1 MKTDRLL
8 SEILLLMRRGRM
20 TARQLAAQ
28 YEVSPRTILRDME
41 SLCMAGV
48 PVISFDGANGGFELP
63 KDYRIGQNDA
73 DAALIVTAMQA
84 LSTAIKDEQL
94 LSAMEKYRA
103 VQGKASDLHIDLS
116 ALAEDARVQGH
127 LASLRRAIR
136 SRHAVRICYTNA
148 TGETAEHM
156 VEPMELHYRWYTWYL
171 HAYSRKKQAV
181 LTYKL
186 VRMDSVTETD
196 EPIGEHSD
204 AASPTDERPLVH
216 LILRCRESARVPLI
230 EYLHA
235 QPQRQLD
242 DGDWLMEIT
251 LPAGERFWRGALL
264 SLGDAVEV
272 LSPAEVIEE
281 FTLLAQSIAQL
292 YKSK

>member
-48 PVISFDGANGGFELP
+48 PVISFDGANGGFELLEN
-63 KDYRIGQNDA
+63 YRIGQNDA
-73 DAALIVTAMQA
+73 DVALIATALQA
-84 LSTAIKDEQL
+84 LSTAVKDEQL

-103 VQGKASDLHIDLS
+103 VQGDASDLHIDLS
-116 ALAEDARVQGH
+116 ALAEDERVQGH

-136 SRHAVRICYTNA
+136 SRHVVRICYTNA

-156 VEPMELHYRWYTWYL
+156 VEPMELHYRWYAWYL
-171 HAYSRKKQAV
+171 YAYSRKKQAV

-204 AASPTDERPLVH
+204 AAPSTDDRPLVH

-235 QPQRQLD
+235 QPQQQLEN
-242 DGDWLMEIT
+242 GDWLMETT
-251 LPAGERFWRGALL
+251 LPAEERFWRGALL

-272 LSPAEVIEE
+272 LSPSEVIEE
-281 FTLLAQSIAQL
+281 FAILAQSIAQL
-292 YKSK
+292 YKAK

>member
-8 SEILLLMRRGRM
+8 SEILLLMQRGRM

-63 KDYRIGQNDA
+63 KNYRIGQDDA
-73 DAALIVTAMQA
+73 DAALIAMALQA
-84 LSTAIKDEQL
+84 LSTAVKDDRL
-94 LSAMEKYRA
+94 LTAMEKYRA
-103 VQGKASDLHIDLS
+103 VQGNTSDLHIDLS
-116 ALAEDARVQGH
+116 ALAEDKRVQGH

-136 SRHAVRICYTNA
+136 NRHVVRICYTNA
-148 TGETAEHM
+148 TGEAAEHT
-156 VEPMELHYRWYTWYL
+156 VEPMELHYRWYAWYL
-171 HAYSRKKQAV
+171 HAYSRKKQAI

-196 EPIGEHSD
+196 EPIGEHPN
-204 AASPTDERPLVH
+204 AAQPADERPVVH
-216 LILRCRESARVPLI
+216 LILRCNESARVPLI

-235 QPQRQLD
+235 QPQQQLD
-242 DGDWLMEIT
+242 QDGWLMEAT
-251 LPAGERFWRGALL
+251 LPAEERFWRGALL

-272 LSPAEVIEE
+272 LSPTEVIEE
-281 FTLLAQSIAQL
+281 FKLLAQGIAQL
-292 YKSK
+292 YKTK